1 MQSEILY
8 RTDAIKEGKTRFF
21 TGLPCIRGH
30 RALRQTSNGNCV
42 ECIKKRKQKNK
53 KVDLY
58 KKQREAWLREN
69 KKRLAELARAERK

>member
-1 MQSEILY
+1 MQFEILY

-42 ECIKKRKQKNK
+42 ECIRERKQRNK

-58 KKQREAWLREN
+58 KEQRETWLREN
-69 KKRLAELARAERK
+69 KRRLAELARAERK